1 MTATTKKKE
10 AYSAE
15 TIEAARLRWLDG
27 VPVLDICQQ
36 LGINSRNVVY
46 SWRDRFEWETQRLPE
61 TALLVTTRQFNRIM
75 DKEKKSDADWVELDR
90 LADILIKLEKADAYR
105 RGDYIG
111 EGRPPGVKSGE
122 GKARKKRQRNDISLI
137 TREQLQEVEDKILY
151 PHQKIWVKA
160 GEDPTTS
167 LIRFILKS
175 RQIGATYTFAW
186 EAFKTAILTG
196 RNQIFISATRA
207 QAEVF
212 KAYISM
218 IAMDHFGLELSGNP
232 TRLSNGA
239 ELHYLSPNSN
249 AQSRS
254 GDVYFDEVFW
264 TKSFAKMEEVAAPM
278 ATLDGCKLTYFSTPS
293 AISHEAYEIW
303 SGKRFTKFNTKAKIE
318 ISDHAALKYGRLD
331 VDGIWRCVCTI
342 HDAIELGWDRASVD
356 KLRFKTP
363 DPERFKNIYECK
375 FVDDTNSVFKLSEI
389 LACAVD
395 IASWTDFKPDAPNPI
410 GSKPCSL
417 GYDPAGTGDNASVA
431 INTKPETSLEK
442 FRLVH
447 KEVWKNMRG
456 PAQAARIEILCEQ
469 FVIEDMEIDDTGVGI
484 TVGDFIEPFFPY
496 VKRVRY
502 SPEYKSRMV
511 QKFQSL
517 LTGKRFE
524 YDEEDKTLPLAFM
537 TVFQTTTDKG
547 VITYASNHS
556 EDVGHGDEAWAV
568 MHSCMCEPLNPAS
581 RRNFSLDMY

>member
-1 MTATTKKKE
+1 MGTNNTKKSSYAAE
-10 AYSAE
+10 VIDSA
-15 TIEAARLRWLDG
+15 RYLWLNG
-27 VPVLDICQQ
+27 VPVADICQE
-36 LGINSRNVVY
+36 LGINNRSVVY
-46 SWRDRFEWETQRLPE
+46 HWRDKFEWDAQRPPE
-61 TALLVTTRQFNRIM
+61 SAYHVTTRHFNRIM
-75 DKEKKSDADWVELDR
+75 DKEQKTDADWNELNR
-90 LADILIKLEKADAYR
+90 LADILNKLEKGEAYR

-111 EGRPPGVKSGE
+111 EGRPPGVKNGE
-122 GKARKKRQRNDISLI
+122 GKSRKKRQRNDISQI
-137 TREQLQEVEDKILY
+137 TPEQLQTVEDKILY

-160 GEDPTTS
+160 GESPSTS

-212 KAYISM
+212 KAYITM

-239 ELHYLSPNSN
+239 ECHYLSPNSN

-264 TKSFAKMEEVAAPM
+264 TKSFAKMEDVAAPM

-293 AISHEAYEIW
+293 AISHDAYEIW
-303 SGKRFTKFNTKAKIE
+303 NGKRFTKFNTKVKIDV
-318 ISDHAALKYGRLD
+318 SDHKALRDGRLD
-331 VDGIWRCVCTI
+331 ADGIWRCVCTI
-342 HDAIELGWDRASVD
+342 HDAIDMGWDRASVE

-375 FVDDTNSVFKLSEI
+375 FVDDTNSVFRLSEI
-389 LACAVD
+389 LACSVD

-410 GSKPCSL
+410 GSHPCSL

-431 INTKPETSLEK
+431 ITTKPESILEK

-456 PAQAARIEILCEQ
+456 PAQASRIELLCEQ

-484 TVGDFIEPFFPY
+484 TVGEFIEPFFPY
-496 VKRVRY
+496 VKRIRY
-502 SPEYKSRMV
+502 SPDYKTRMV

-517 LTGKRFE
+517 VSGKRFE
-524 YDEEDKTLPLAFM
+524 YDEEDKTLALAFL

-581 RRNFSLDMY
+581 RRNFSLEMY